1 MSTIPMVCW
10 GSDKFNSDPVQ
21 DPVMAFR
28 SSTTSLN
35 MNGTLVFN
43 TLAATKRNNANITL
57 AL

>member
-1 MSTIPMVCW
+1 MVCW

-21 DPVMAFR
+21 DPVMAFK

-43 TLAATKRNNANITL
+43 TLAATKRNNANRTL